1 MSASGRA
8 LGVLVKTFP
17 KISETFILAELLG
30 LERAG
35 FDLTI
40 FSLQRPTDAI
50 SQPAMSRLRAR
61 IIYLG
66 DEAPTAAR
74 RLSRHV
80 AAALRSPFAWASA
93 WQDVALPS
101 SGLSAPDIDSALALA
116 DALRRHAVPHLHSH
130 FIDRTGAI
138 GQMGARFA
146 GIGCS
151 LSAHAK
157 DIYLAHP
164 DALRRRLARAR
175 FTTTCTEYNR
185 AALAAVAPPGTS
197 LHRIYHGIDAA
208 RFQAMPALPAAAAD
222 RDDRP
227 VLRLLAVGRLRP
239 KKGFATLLQACAL
252 LRDRGV
258 AARCEIVG
266 YGEQREQLEAMI
278 RELQLEARVELRGK
292 MSHRELIE
300 VYRQAD
306 VFVAPCE
313 IAADGDRDGI
323 PNVLLEAMSMRLA
336 VVSTPV
342 SGIPEIVRDGF
353 NGLLVPPSD
362 AATLAAALEKLSADP
377 ALRYRLGREARRS
390 VLEQF
395 GEEAN
400 LQSLVC
406 LLECCLDDGAPIA
419 LAEPA
424 IVEPAVHG

>member
-1 MSASGRA
+1 MSSAGRA

-17 KISETFILAELLG
+17 KISETFILSELLG

-61 IIYLG
+61 IVYLSE
-66 DEAPTAAR
+66 EAPTPAR
-74 RLSRHV
+74 RVARHV
-80 AAALRSPFAWASA
+80 AAALRSPAASASA
-93 WQDVALPS
+93 WNDVALPS
-101 SGLSAPDIDSALALA
+101 NGLAARDIDTALALA
-116 DALRRHAVPHLHSH
+116 EALREFAVPHLHSH

-138 GQMGARFA
+138 GQMAARFA

-164 DALRRRLARAR
+164 AALRRRLARAR

-197 LHRIYHGIDAA
+197 LHRIYHGVDAA
-208 RFQAMPALPAAAAD
+208 RFQSLPALAANAAG

-252 LRDRGV
+252 LRDRGI

-266 YGEQREQLEAMI
+266 YGEQREQLESMI
-278 RELQLEARVELRGK
+278 AELALDGRVELRGK
-292 MSHRELIE
+292 MSHRDLIE

-342 SGIPEIVRDGF
+342 SGIPEILRDGF
-353 NGLLVPPSD
+353 NGLLVPPCD
-362 AATLAAALEKLSADP
+362 AGMLASALQSLAADSM
-377 ALRYRLGREARRS
+377 LRYRLGREARRS

-395 GEEAN
+395 GEESN
-400 LQSLVC
+400 LQSLVS
-406 LLECCLDDGAPIA
+406 LLECCLEDGAPIA
-419 LAEPA
+419 IA
-424 IVEPAVHG
+424 EPAVHG

>member
-1 MSASGRA
+1 MSSADRA

-17 KISETFILAELLG
+17 KISETFILSELLG

-61 IIYLG
+61 IVYLS
-66 DEAPTAAR
+66 DDVPTPAR
-74 RLSRHV
+74 RLLRHV
-80 AAALRSPFAWASA
+80 AAALRAPFASA
-93 WQDVALPS
+93 AAWHDVALPS
-101 SGLSAPDIDSALALA
+101 NGLAVSDVDTALALA
-116 DALRRHAVPHLHSH
+116 DALRKFAVPHLHSH

-138 GQMGARFA
+138 GQMAARFA

-164 DALRRRLARAR
+164 AALRRRLAGAR

-197 LHRIYHGIDAA
+197 LHRIYHGVDAA
-208 RFQAMPALPAAAAD
+208 RFQSLPALAANAAG
-222 RDDRP
+222 RDERP

-266 YGEQREQLEAMI
+266 YGEQREQLESMVAG
-278 RELQLEARVELRGK
+278 LALDGRVELRGK

-306 VFVAPCE
+306 IFVAPCE

-342 SGIPEIVRDGF
+342 SGIPEILRDGF

-362 AATLAAALEKLSADP
+362 AGTLAAALESLAADSM
-377 ALRYRLGREARRS
+377 LRYRLGREARRS

-400 LQSLVC
+400 LQSLVS
-406 LLECCLDDGAPIA
+406 LLECCLEDGAPIA
-419 LAEPA
+419 
-424 IVEPAVHG
+424 IGEPAVHG

>member
-1 MSASGRA
+1 MSTQGRA

-61 IIYLG
+61 IVYLC
-66 DEAPTAAR
+66 DDAPTAAHR
-74 RLSRHV
+74 VSRQV
-80 AAALRSPFAWASA
+80 VAALRSPVAWAVA

-101 SGLSAPDIDSALALA
+101 NGLAPRDVDSALALA
-116 DALRRHAVPHLHSH
+116 DALRRHRVPHLHAH

-138 GQMGARFA
+138 GQMAARFA
-146 GIGCS
+146 GVGCS
-151 LSAHAK
+151 ISAHAK
-157 DIYLAHP
+157 DIYLANP
-164 DALRRRLARAR
+164 AALRRRLARAR

-185 AALAAVAPPGTS
+185 VALAAVAPPGTS

-208 RFQAMPALPAAAAD
+208 RFQAMPALPATAAE

-227 VLRLLAVGRLRP
+227 VMRLLAVGRLRP

-258 AARCEIVG
+258 SARCEIVG

-278 RELQLEARVELRGK
+278 GDLALDGRVELRGK

-362 AATLAAALEKLSADP
+362 AVALAASLEALAGDP

-395 GEEAN
+395 GEETN
-400 LQSLVC
+400 LQSLVS

-419 LAEPA
+419 MA
-424 IVEPAVHG
+424 EPAVHG

>member
-1 MSASGRA
+1 MSTQGRA
-8 LGVLVKTFP
+8 LGILVKTFP

-61 IIYLG
+61 IVYLS
-66 DEAPTAAR
+66 DDHPTAAR

-80 AAALRSPFAWASA
+80 AAVLRSPAASASA
-93 WQDVALPS
+93 WNDVALPS
-101 SGLSAPDIDSALALA
+101 NGLVARDLDTALALA
-116 DALRRHAVPHLHSH
+116 DALRQFAIPHLHSH

-138 GQMGARFA
+138 GQLAARFA

-164 DALRRRLARAR
+164 AALRRRLARAR

-208 RFQAMPALPAAAAD
+208 RFQSMPALPATAAA

-239 KKGFATLLQACAL
+239 KKGFATLLQACAQ
-252 LRDRGV
+252 LRDRGI

-278 RELQLEARVELRGK
+278 TELRLDNRVELRGK

-353 NGLLVPPSD
+353 NGLLVPPAD
-362 AATLAAALEKLSADP
+362 APALAAALERLAADP
-377 ALRYRLGREARRS
+377 TLRYRLGREARRS

-400 LQSLVC
+400 LQSLVS

-424 IVEPAVHG
+424 IHG